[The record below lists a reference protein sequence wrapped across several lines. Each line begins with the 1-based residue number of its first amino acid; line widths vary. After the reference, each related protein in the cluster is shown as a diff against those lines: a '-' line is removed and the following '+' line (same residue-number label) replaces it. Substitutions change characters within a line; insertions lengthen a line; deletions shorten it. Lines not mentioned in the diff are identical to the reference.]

1 MNLNN
6 AFQNLVGEKS
16 RRLFVCSDVGLS
28 EVVGNQVTDLLREIN
43 CHCEARKDVV
53 DTIVTQRVETTG
65 ELCNLSEERPFLPSI
80 IFQENMKGGSLGDF
94 DPIPVLFHSRF
105 QSAWPVV

>member
-6 AFQNLVGEKS
+6 AFQNLVGEKTRS
-16 RRLFVCSDVGLS
+16 LFVCSDVGSS
-28 EVVGNQVTDLLREIN
+28 EVVGNQVTDLLREN
-43 CHCEARKDVV
+43 NFQVV

-80 IFQENMKGGSLGDF
+80 IFQENMKGGSLA
-94 DPIPVLFHSRF
+94 RF
-105 QSAWPVV
+105 